1 MENKNDEKLQEQHAP
16 LKNSD
21 RAFVQVG
28 HNGEPVIPKEEERKP
43 EQAQEE
49 RGTATPDKH

>member
-1 MENKNDEKLQEQHAP
+1 MENKNDNRLQEQHAP

-28 HNGEPVIPKEEERKP
+28 HNGEPVIPKEEERKH
-43 EQAQEE
+43 EKSEEE
-49 RGTATPDKH
+49 RGTATPDKR

>member
-1 MENKNDEKLQEQHAP
+1 MENKNDRKLQEQHAP

-21 RAFVQVG
+21 TAFVQVG

-49 RGTATPDKH
+49 RGTTPDKR